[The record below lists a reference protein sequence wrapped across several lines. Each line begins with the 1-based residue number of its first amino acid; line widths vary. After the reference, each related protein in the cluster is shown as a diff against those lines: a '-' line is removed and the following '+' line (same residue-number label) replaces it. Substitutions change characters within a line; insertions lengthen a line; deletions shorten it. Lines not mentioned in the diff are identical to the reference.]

1 MINQRNLGLTIS
13 MLIFVFG
20 LFACGLG
27 GDSEP
32 AQIQPEAEATTES
45 EATNELAEPTQVT
58 IDPTEIIVDQP
69 TIEQTPDSSEPTTEA
84 TPTVETTP
92 EKPAPE
98 NSVYVKTVNGYRDD
112 LGYLHVVGLVTNNT
126 DQPVNNLEVE
136 VNIADSN
143 GNTLLVEITT
153 TSLYTLAP
161 GETSPFSY
169 WVSED
174 VSNADRYSASIVGQS
189 TAEIDRATLKIEG
202 VMLTIDDLGDLHLTG
217 KLVNNT
223 VNPVQIESLAAA
235 TFDENGNLYTADS
248 HLVIVRHLDPGEDC
262 PFRVTMTGPTD
273 MTSNIE
279 EYEIYLDAINADPIE
294 IFDFTTSD
302 SHYYYFDAFDSFHL
316 VGEVT
321 NNNDEFFTISLVAG
335 IYDAEGNVVD
345 AATTDIP
352 TFSIA
357 PGETLP
363 YDFQYW
369 GPVDYKTGAI
379 DLGSN
384 YYVQWDPFWTWAS
397 SSQYV
402 DLTTQNDINT
412 VDESQVTFTGEI
424 LNDSGD
430 EIDSATVIV
439 SLYDSQNGIL
449 VATGYG
455 AIYEPINPNASAA
468 YEVWIDI
475 PADFDFS
482 TVEYTI
488 AAKGDLP

>member
-1 MINQRNLGLTIS
+1 MINQRNLGLVIL
-13 MLIFVFG
+13 MLSLVFG
-20 LFACGLG
+20 LFACGFG
-27 GDSEP
+27 GSSESV
-32 AQIQPEAEATTES
+32 QNQPTAEATAEP
-45 EATNELAEPTQVT
+45 AALVEPTQVT
-58 IDPTEIIVDQP
+58 LEPTEAIVDQSTEEP
-69 TIEQTPDSSEPTTEA
+69 SLDSSIAITEA
-84 TPTVETTP
+84 TPTDETLP
-92 EKPAPE
+92 EIPAPE
-98 NSVYVKTVNGYRDD
+98 NSVYVKNVNGYRDD

-126 DQPVNNLEVE
+126 DQTVNNLEVE
-136 VNIADSN
+136 VNIQDSN
-143 GNTLLVEITT
+143 GNTLLDEITT

-174 VSNADRYSASIVGQS
+174 VSNAERYSASVVGQS
-189 TAEIDRATLKIEG
+189 TAEIERATLKIEG
-202 VMLTIDDLGDLHLTG
+202 VMLTIDDQGDIHLTG

-223 VNPVQIESLAAA
+223 VTPVQIESLAAG
-235 TFDENGNLYTADS
+235 TFDENGNLFSADS
-248 HLVIVRHLDPGEDC
+248 HSVIVRHLDPGEDG
-262 PFRVTMTGPTD
+262 PFRVTMTGPAEITND
-273 MTSNIE
+273 VET
-279 EYEIYLDAINADPIE
+279 YEIYLDAVEADPIE

-302 SHYYYFDAFDSFHL
+302 SHYYYFDAFNSFHL

-335 IYDAEGNVVD
+335 IYDADGNVVD

-384 YYVQWDPFWTWAS
+384 YYVQWDPFWTWS
-397 SSQYV
+397 SSSEYV
-402 DLTTQNDINT
+402 DLITQNDINT
-412 VDESQVTFTGEI
+412 VDDFQVTFTGEV

-439 SLYDSQNGIL
+439 SLFDSESGEL

-455 AIYEPINPNASAA
+455 AIYEPISPNASAA
-468 YEVWIDI
+468 YEVWINT

>member
-1 MINQRNLGLTIS
+1 MINSRNLGLVI
-13 MLIFVFG
+13 LLFIFVFG
-20 LFACGLG
+20 LFACGVG
-27 GDSEP
+27 GSSETT
-32 AQIQPEAEATTES
+32 QNQPTS
-45 EATNELAEPTQVT
+45 EAIAEPAEPTQVPAEPTEAIVNQPTEEPVSDPSEAT
-58 IDPTEIIVDQP
+58 IEATATDDPT
-69 TIEQTPDSSEPTTEA
+69 
-84 TPTVETTP
+84 P
-92 EKPAPE
+92 EMPAPE

-136 VNIADSN
+136 VNIMDSS
-143 GNTLLVEITT
+143 GNPLFVEITT

-169 WVSED
+169 WVSDD
-174 VSNADRYSASIVGQS
+174 VPNADRYSASVVGQS
-189 TAEIDRATLKIEG
+189 IAEIERANLKIEG

-223 VNPVQIESLAAA
+223 VTPVQIESLAAA
-235 TFDENGNLYTADS
+235 TFDENGNLFTADS
-248 HLVIVRHLDPGEDC
+248 HSVIVRHLDPGEDC
-262 PFRVTMTGPTD
+262 PFRVTMTGPATI
-273 MTSNIE
+273 TSNIE
-279 EYEIYLDAINADPIE
+279 AYEFYLDAVEADPIE
-294 IFDFTTSD
+294 IFDFKTSE

-335 IYDAEGNVVD
+335 IYDADGNVVD
-345 AATTDIP
+345 AATIDIP

-397 SSQYV
+397 SSEYV
-402 DLTTQNDINT
+402 NLTTQNDINS
-412 VDESQVTFTGEI
+412 VDEFQVTFTGEV

-430 EIDSATVIV
+430 EIESATVIV
-439 SLYDSQNGIL
+439 SLYDLQTGKL

-468 YEVWIDI
+468 YEVWINT
-475 PADFDFS
+475 PADFDIS